1 MASHKHCTA
10 HSEHGCAHQA
20 PQVHEHSHDHGSC
33 HTDEPDG
40 AADDD
45 PEHRPRSSS
54 STKLPQMIRGDSTR
68 SVFNVQGLCCQSEAR
83 LIDEQL
89 QKLDGIFDLTINIP
103 AGTVAVYYQPES
115 LTPAQITASIARV
128 GLKAELRQS
137 VLRKPAGTTTFA
149 NPQFI
154 TMAIGVVLLVLASI
168 AHVVTG
174 LNAAA
179 IPLFIASIIIGGA
192 YVFRAAFTA
201 ARLKQLDIS
210 VLMTIAVVGAVG
222 IGEWFEAATVV
233 VLFAFAEWLE
243 GMSMTRAR
251 RAISEM
257 MELAPPLAL
266 VRRGLTEVE
275 VPIDDVQVGDIVIVK
290 PGSKI
295 PVDGTVLSGKSDVN
309 EAPITGESVAALK
322 SVGSTVF
329 AGTLNGRGSMVVR
342 TDVATANSTLAK
354 IIDTVEDARA
364 NQSEAERFID
374 RFARIY
380 TPAVVAI
387 AVLVTTIPPL
397 LFNGVWETW
406 FYRALVFLVIACPC
420 ALVIS
425 TPIATVAGL
434 TRAARE
440 GILIK
445 GGRILEQLA
454 KIKAIAF
461 DKTGTLTIGKPSVIS
476 IVPVDGIT
484 KELLLEIAAAA
495 ELNSEHHL
503 ADAIVRE
510 ARARNLAIDDAK
522 IEHFSAEIG
531 EGVEAEILLANTT
544 VEDPQ
549 FAKVL
554 VGTPALFKRAGIDT
568 TPFEANWIALEEQ
581 AQTVVGISRDGA
593 FIGLIGIADTPR
605 PQAAG
610 AIAQLDSLGIA
621 SPYLLTGDNRA
632 TALAIAHAVGL
643 NDEQHVHARLLP
655 QDKVARIQELV
666 KTHSSVA
673 MVGDGINDAPALAA
687 ATVGIAMGAAGTDIA
702 LESADVALMSDD
714 LQKIP
719 ESVQIARKTVAIIR
733 QNIAIA
739 LVLKLIFLTLAIFG
753 LATLWMAIAA
763 DMGASLIVIFN
774 ALRLLG
780 RQKAQPAQN
789 HTHQLQSHHV

>member
-1 MASHKHCTA
+1 MASHKHCAT
-10 HSEHGCAHQA
+10 HSEHGCGHQA
-20 PQVHEHSHDHGSC
+20 PQIHEHSHDHGSC

-45 PEHRPRSSS
+45 PEHRPRSSTDVKS
-54 STKLPQMIRGDSTR
+54 PQMIRGESTR
-68 SVFNVQGLCCQSEAR
+68 SVFNVEGLCCQSEAR

-103 AGTVAVYYQPES
+103 AGTVAVYYQPEA

-149 NPQFI
+149 NPRFI
-154 TMAIGVVLLVLASI
+154 TMAIGVVLLALASI
-168 AHVVTG
+168 AHLVTS

-179 IPLFIASIIIGGA
+179 IPLFIASIVVGGA
-192 YVFRAAFTA
+192 YVFRSAFAA
-201 ARLKQLDIS
+201 ARLRQLDIS
-210 VLMTIAVVGAVG
+210 VLMAIAVAGAVG

-243 GMSMTRAR
+243 GMSMARAR
-251 RAISEM
+251 HAISEM

-266 VRRGLTEVE
+266 VRRGQAEVE
-275 VPIDDVQVGDIVIVK
+275 VPIDDVQIGDVVIVK
-290 PGSKI
+290 PGAKI
-295 PVDGTVLSGKSDVN
+295 PVDGTVISGKSDVN
-309 EAPITGESVAALK
+309 EAPITGESVAAIK
-322 SVGSTVF
+322 TAGSTVF
-329 AGTLNGRGSMVVR
+329 AGTLNGRGSMEVR

-387 AVLVTTIPPL
+387 AVLVTTVPPL
-397 LFNGVWETW
+397 LFSGDWKTW

-461 DKTGTLTIGKPSVIS
+461 DKTGTLTIGKPSVTS
-476 IVPVDGIT
+476 ILPADGIT
-484 KELLLEIAAAA
+484 EELLLEIAAAA
-495 ELNSEHHL
+495 EINSEHHL
-503 ADAIVRE
+503 GDAIVRE
-510 ARARNLAIDDAK
+510 ARTRNLAIHDAK

-531 EGVEAEILLANTT
+531 EGVEAGVLLANA
-544 VEDPQ
+544 VENTA
-549 FAKVL
+549 FAKIL
-554 VGTPALFKRAGIDT
+554 VGTPALFKRAGVDT
-568 TPFEANWIALEEQ
+568 TRFDARWTALEEQ
-581 AQTVVGISRDGA
+581 AQTVVGISRDDE

-610 AIAQLDSLGIA
+610 AIAQLASLGIA

-643 NDEQHVHARLLP
+643 NNDQHVYARLLP
-655 QDKVARIQELV
+655 QDKVTRIQELA
-666 KTHSSVA
+666 KTHGSVA

-719 ESVQIARKTVAIIR
+719 ESMQIARKTVAIIR

-739 LVLKLIFLTLAIFG
+739 LVLKIIFLTLAIFG
-753 LATLWMAIAA
+753 MATLWMAIVA

-780 RQKAQPAQN
+780 RKKPEPTHN
-789 HTHQLQSHHV
+789 HTHQLHSHHV